1 MNSTNSPHRST
12 VRPLALALVLGLMGA
27 AQASAAEPAGIKVH
41 YGDLDLATS
50 AGAHTLYVRISGAAR
65 SVCGFEGTALVEQS
79 LWNSCYR
86 GAVAAAV
93 AQVDSPLLTEMQTG
107 HPVATVAMLRK

>member
-12 VRPLALALVLGLMGA
+12 VRPLALALVLGLIGA

-41 YGDLDLATS
+41 YGDLDLATN

-65 SVCGFEGTALVEQS
+65 TVCGFEGTALVEQS
-79 LWNSCYR
+79 RRRS
-86 GAVAAAV
+86 AVYDVLVNGTDVVIDVTTPSAN
-93 AQVDSPLLTEMQTG
+93 
-107 HPVATVAMLRK
+107 